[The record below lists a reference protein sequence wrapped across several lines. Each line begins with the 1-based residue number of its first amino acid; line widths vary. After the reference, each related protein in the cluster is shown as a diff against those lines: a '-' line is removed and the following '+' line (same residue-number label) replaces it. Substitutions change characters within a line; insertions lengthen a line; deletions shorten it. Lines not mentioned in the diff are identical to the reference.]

1 MKGEDAGPLQQRQQS
16 GHHSPERG
24 VQVRRNTPAQCVKAL
39 APTQFAEALFLG
51 DDVVAPTGFL
61 TPRARGQRRRLP
73 AVPRPA
79 RNSEW
84 TNAFP
89 HVRSVSSLG
98 HYRFATNRR
107 LPEWGQDENKLV
119 IEGGK
124 KAPHSVLETDMNAFP
139 ARKSTRRIPRRL
151 LAKTWEQK
159 DDEPRSS
166 VQPSS
171 RRLQDI
177 SSPLGQQLS
186 CEDLEDD
193 FIQSGTDMIGSDPS
207 SLSPTLLRPAK
218 VNSPAARVVKTFSDR
233 KSIRIVRDPN
243 GFIRFC
249 TMPAGQE
256 HLEGGSASAGIPH
269 GAGPGVTSPEC
280 VHDAPIFEHIAV
292 HGNLRE
298 TAEDLLQLDIDF
310 SNASSVL
317 PTDIGERG
325 KRLRQVLATPSDSR
339 TQELCR
345 QLCVLMSDFCIPD
358 KKNPEGLVLGMGK
371 AELLD
376 CMKKATLICVNKG
389 QHFQPQVPMLVIG
402 GGVMQV
408 ADEDTPRQSVTV
420 GGVIGEEVLHQP
432 LVMLKN
438 RLTARSLRKAV
449 DAAQLVPRCLDVATQ
464 ARTPVTS
471 FDLVAFH
478 GSSPNTTTSNSK
490 PALHLDQLLLAF
502 TKMGVPYSKT
512 ELAGEVSKALGRP
525 LDSSN
530 VLSKQDF
537 QRLFSYMERSDVDM
551 GCQLTE
557 TDDKGRH
564 KASPYFVAANES
576 GAEMVAFDVL
586 TTAQGMLNQNLT
598 IVTGRISDF
607 LRRKSQIFAGTS
619 ASIISAVA
627 RIAHLRCIRRGTM
640 LLQRGQPMSHLFIL
654 ISGNVELSATR
665 MPADDKSAAKFP
677 LEDGSKQD
685 TAEST
690 KLIRRRRTGD
700 CCNNALDVPVPL
712 AILSEGEALGWDGRL
727 SAGEEQ
733 ALLAG
738 KFVLQNQL
746 TSDENALADSA
757 TVTYLAIPVSGILRV
772 LPLTLVINIRKRLL
786 GRRHVHQRTRTLG
799 SPAGARRTSAMQ
811 GLARQEPSS
820 HQPSGLGHGD
830 TCINTLNLATAAAA
844 AVVQSG
850 TASTIQAGRANE
862 RDGEGVRAVR
872 PKVMVE
878 HEETFPDRKGE
889 SRPDSVCE
897 LTEAGKAKEEELR
910 IKLERENARQTAL
923 AHHMRFIE
931 TFEAQQNSL
940 ALEERQA
947 RVTREFNA
955 MLAALQQQEDLTRP
969 RLAKAQEELRRFR
982 QRYPDSSG
990 ELKLVRMEQRREYH
1004 LLVEGVRQED
1014 MALNR
1019 LTPLVKNF
1027 GALVQMREK
1036 GQVGQRNAQQAVT
1049 QEAVKQLEAI
1059 LDDAK
1064 VLGVVPSNMPQCKSS
1079 FSGRETASPTAG
1091 ASSIAGIDS
1100 DEALSWRRLQV
1111 EKLNELAHVIK
1122 LSSQH
1127 QRKLLE
1133 SDDSWES
1140 TLALHRWLASQ
1151 MSPAST
1157 DSSESPGLP
1166 PGVLTL
1172 TVMCARNLMAMDGG
1186 VSSDPYIRLRLAN
1199 DTEGEYTNTRQT
1211 HVIRKTLN
1219 PQWNESFSY
1228 KLDREQRQW
1237 RLIVECL
1244 DWDRG
1249 GGEGDSLGTCELP
1262 LRDLTTDKGGPVWH
1276 KLEQRGATQNQGEVQ
1291 LRYSFEP
1298 SGFGVWHR
1306 PRVVTNNNL
1315 LLRKPVPA
1323 SQGKPPSRQGPAEQ
1337 LEAERLVCENDSYD
1351 ESRRFRPAQE
1361 CISQCKFG
1369 RLDHVECS
1377 CMCL

>member
-1 MKGEDAGPLQQRQQS
+1 MQGAKVG
-16 GHHSPERG
+16 
-24 VQVRRNTPAQCVKAL
+24 RNTPAQSVKAL
-39 APTQFAEALFLG
+39 TPTQFAEALFLG
-51 DDVVAPTGFL
+51 DDGSSAPTGFL

-98 HYRFATNRR
+98 HYRFATNRP
-107 LPEWGQDENKLV
+107 LPERGQDENKLV

-124 KAPHSVLETDMNAFP
+124 KAPQNQTDVNAFP

-151 LAKTWEQK
+151 LAKTWERQ
-159 DDEPRSS
+159 DDEPRQAS

-177 SSPLGQQLS
+177 SSPLGQQLN

-193 FIQSGTDMIGSDPS
+193 FIQSGTDNDMIGSNPS
-207 SLSPTLLRPAK
+207 SWSPTLLRPAK
-218 VNSPAARVVKTFSDR
+218 VNSPAAMKTFSDR
-233 KSIRIVRDPN
+233 KSIRIVREPN

-249 TMPAGQE
+249 TMPAGQR
-256 HLEGGSASAGIPH
+256 HLEGESASAGIPH
-269 GAGPGVTSPEC
+269 GAGPGVTSPDV
-280 VHDAPIFEHIAV
+280 VHNAPIFEHIAV
-292 HGNLRE
+292 QGNLRE
-298 TAEDLLQLDIDF
+298 TAEDLLQVDIDF

-325 KRLRQVLATPSDSR
+325 KRLRQMLATPSDSR
-339 TQELCR
+339 MQELCR
-345 QLCVLMSDFCIPD
+345 QLCVLMSDVCIPD
-358 KKNPEGLVLGMGK
+358 KNNPEGSVLGMGR

-389 QHFQPQVPMLVIG
+389 QHFQPQAPMLVIG
-402 GGVMQV
+402 GGVVQV
-408 ADEDTPRQSVTV
+408 ADEDIPRQSVTV
-420 GGVIGEEVLHQP
+420 GGVIGEDLLHQP

-438 RLTARSLRKAV
+438 RLTAHCLRKAV
-449 DAAQLVPRCLDVATQ
+449 DAAQLVSSSLAGAAQ

-478 GSSPNTTTSNSK
+478 GSSPNTTTSKSK
-490 PALHLDQLLLAF
+490 PALHLDQLLSAF

-525 LDSSN
+525 LDSLN

-537 QRLFSYMERSDVDM
+537 ERLFSYMERSDVDM
-551 GCQLTE
+551 GCQPTE
-557 TDDKGRH
+557 TDDNGRH

-576 GAEMVAFDVL
+576 GAEMVAFDLL
-586 TTAQGMLNQNLT
+586 TIAQGVLKQSLN

-607 LRRKSQIFAGTS
+607 LRRKSHLFAGTG
-619 ASIISAVA
+619 ASIISSVA

-654 ISGNVELSATR
+654 VSGNVVLSATR
-665 MPADDKSAAKFP
+665 MLADDKSAAEFP
-677 LEDGSKQD
+677 LQDGSKQD

-700 CCNNALDVPVPL
+700 CSNHPLDVPVPL

-738 KFVLQNQL
+738 KFVHHDQL

-757 TVTYLAIPVSGILRV
+757 TVTYLAIPVSGMLRA
-772 LPLTLVINIRKRLL
+772 LPLPLAINIRKRLL
-786 GRRHVHQRTRTLG
+786 GRRRVHQRIRTLE
-799 SPAGARRTSAMQ
+799 SPAGAQRTSAMQ
-811 GLARQEPSS
+811 GLARHEPSS
-820 HQPSGLGHGD
+820 HPPSGLSRGD
-830 TCINTLNLATAAAA
+830 TLNLATAAAA

-850 TASTIQAGRANE
+850 KASTTKAGGGNE
-862 RDGEGVRAVR
+862 RDVEGVRAVR
-872 PKVMVE
+872 SKVMVE
-878 HEETFPDRKGE
+878 HEAEASPDRKGE
-889 SRPDSVCE
+889 SRPEFVCE
-897 LTEAGKAKEEELR
+897 LTEAGTAKEEELR
-910 IKLERENARQTAL
+910 MKLERENARQTAL
-923 AHHMRFIE
+923 AHHMKFIE
-931 TFEAQQNSL
+931 TFEAQQSSL

-947 RVTREFNA
+947 RVTSEFNA

-982 QRYPDSSG
+982 QRYSDSSG

-1004 LLVEGVRQED
+1004 LLVESVRQED

-1049 QEAVKQLEAI
+1049 REAVKQLEAI

-1064 VLGVVPSNMPQCKSS
+1064 VLGVVPSNMPQCKAS
-1079 FSGRETASPTAG
+1079 FSGRETASPTTR

-1127 QRKLLE
+1127 QRKILE

-1140 TLALHRWLASQ
+1140 TQVLHRWLASQ
-1151 MSPAST
+1151 MSQAPASSSHAT
-1157 DSSESPGLP
+1157 DSSESPGLS
-1166 PGVLTL
+1166 PGLLTL
-1172 TVMCARNLMAMDGG
+1172 TVVCARNLMAMDGG
-1186 VSSDPYIRLRLAN
+1186 ISSDPYIRLRLAN
-1199 DTEGEYTNTRQT
+1199 DTEGEYINTRQT
-1211 HVIRKTLN
+1211 QVIRKTLN
-1219 PQWNESFSY
+1219 PHWNESFSY

-1237 RLIVECL
+1237 RLILECL

-1262 LRDLTTDKGGPVWH
+1262 LRDLTTDKGGPAWF
-1276 KLEQRGATQNQGEVQ
+1276 KLEQRGATQHQGEVQ
-1291 LRYSFEP
+1291 LRYGFEP

-1306 PRVVTNNNL
+1306 PRVVTNNDL

-1323 SQGKPPSRQGPAEQ
+1323 SQGQPPSRQGLAKQ
-1337 LEAERLVCENDSYD
+1337 VEAERLVCENDSHD

-1361 CISQCKFG
+1361 CNVQCRSG
-1369 RLDHVECS
+1369 T